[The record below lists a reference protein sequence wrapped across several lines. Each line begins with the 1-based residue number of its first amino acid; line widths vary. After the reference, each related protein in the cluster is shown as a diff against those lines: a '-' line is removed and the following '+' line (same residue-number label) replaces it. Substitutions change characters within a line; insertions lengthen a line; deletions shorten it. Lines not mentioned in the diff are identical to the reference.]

1 MMKLMKWEGRY
12 DHGIC
17 NIIKWSKLLSLE
29 RNAVPISKEIFDLLD
44 KTLSSIS
51 NEYLLNHFS
60 EKDVSIMK
68 ADIQV
73 AKSVINYYKKPAN
86 FD

>member
-1 MMKLMKWEGRY
+1 MFAFS
-12 DHGIC
+12 D
-17 NIIKWSKLLSLE
+17 IKIFYQKSEVTSTQIN
-29 RNAVPISKEIFDLLD
+29 RHVPISKEIFDLLD

-60 EKDVSIMK
+60 EIDVSIMK

-73 AKSVINYYKKPAN
+73 SKSVINYYKKSAN